1 MATAADDQQE
11 QHHRRSQPS
20 GSPSLAYLLA
30 GSGRGRVAI
39 HYIKLTND
47 ACQRQ
52 QQQQQQ
58 QRLEEE
64 IETTMRTTT

>member
-11 QHHRRSQPS
+11 QSQPS

-52 QQQQQQ
+52 QQQQ
-58 QRLEEE
+58 RLEEE